1 MKKNKWII
9 VFIIFLLIAIGV
21 GIYLYYTKNNK
32 NNNYTAEKTSS
43 SNEID
48 NNSDSTYENTN
59 TAPSETIKEETISSF
74 STKLYS
80 KDTSRQNNIK
90 ITCNTLNNTIVN
102 SGETFSFCQTVGQA
116 TTSKGYEKADIY
128 DKNGNKKQ
136 GLGGGNCQVSTTLY
150 NAVLTVPSLVVTERH
165 EHSNNVPYVKKG
177 LDAAVAYGSYD
188 FKFRNNLTNGIKIL
202 ASTDDNYVYI
212 SLIELKKE

>member
-1 MKKNKWII
+1 MKKNKWIV

-150 NAVLTVPSLVVTERH
+150 NAVLAVPSLVVTERH

>member
-32 NNNYTAEKTSS
+32 NNDYTAEKTSS
-43 SNEID
+43 SNEIN

-150 NAVLTVPSLVVTERH
+150 NAVLAVPSLVVTERH